1 MEFNLH
7 ALMEE
12 LMTFEKKL
20 DDSKFY
26 AKVVI
31 FFVFCSFKSNALLTE
46 NQKDNLNLWLLAINC
61 KLFSSWYYRAA
72 YKTLSREG
80 GGNLFCWTQYF
91 CLYLILFSSQ
101 IYMYS
106 HEFNQNFVNSV
117 QCFLLLIH
125 SSFLLS
131 VIF

>member
-12 LMTFEKKL
+12 LMTFEKEL

-80 GGNLFCWTQYF
+80 GVTSFVGLNIFAS
-91 CLYLILFSSQ
+91 ILFYLVLKY
-101 IYMYS
+101 ICILT
-106 HEFNQNFVNSV
+106 NSIRI
-117 QCFLLLIH
+117 LLIQFNVFY
-125 SSFLLS
+125 FLYTHLFYS
-131 VIF
+131 L

>member
-12 LMTFEKKL
+12 LMTFEKEL

-72 YKTLSREG
+72 YKTLSMEG
-80 GGNLFCWTQYF
+80 GGITSFVGLNIFAS
-91 CLYLILFSSQ
+91 ILFYLVLKY
-101 IYMYS
+101 ICILT
-106 HEFNQNFVNSV
+106 NSIRI
-117 QCFLLLIH
+117 LLIQFNVFY
-125 SSFLLS
+125 FLYTHLFYS
-131 VIF
+131 L